1 MESES
6 VFHVKQDAL
15 FDHHRA
21 GITYTQPIPL
31 QRKPM
36 FGISDYGAFAAAF
49 VLLLFLPGPGNL
61 ALISSASKGGVAG
74 GLASVLGLLLGDQIL
89 LWLTVAGVAAL
100 LQTYPPLFMA
110 LKGLG
115 AAYLV
120 WLGYKMIT
128 AKPGEGPS
136 IQITPGQYFR
146 ETMFITLLNPK
157 AIMFYFAFFPQFIDP
172 VHHQGWITF
181 AVMAL
186 TIAVLGF
193 IYCFGVVLIT
203 HHMAERIRA
212 NPRFSGFLQKLAGL
226 CLIGFGL
233 KMALSK

>member
-1 MESES
+1 MVGKS
-6 VFHVKQDAL
+6 
-15 FDHHRA
+15 
-21 GITYTQPIPL
+21 G
-31 QRKPM
+31 
-36 FGISDYGAFAAAF
+36 YGAFAVALG
-49 VLLLFLPGPGNL
+49 LLLFWPGPGNL

-100 LQTYPPLFMA
+100 LKTYPPLFMV

-128 AKPGEGPS
+128 AKPGEGTTV
-136 IQITPGQYFR
+136 QITPGRYFR
-146 ETMFITLLNPK
+146 ETLFITLLNPK

-181 AVMAL
+181 AVMAS

-203 HHMAERIRA
+203 HFMAERLRA
-212 NPRFSGFLQKLAGL
+212 NPAVSGVLQKLAGL

-233 KMALSK
+233 KLVVAK

>member
-1 MESES
+1 
-6 VFHVKQDAL
+6 
-15 FDHHRA
+15 
-21 GITYTQPIPL
+21 
-31 QRKPM
+31 M

-61 ALISSASKGGVAG
+61 ALISSASKGGLVG

-89 LWLTVAGVAAL
+89 LWLTVAGVAAM
-100 LQTYPPLFMA
+100 LQTLPVLFA
-110 LKGLG
+110 AVQWAG
-115 AAYLV
+115 AAYLA
-120 WLGYKMIT
+120 WLGYKLIT

-136 IQITPGQYFR
+136 IQITPGHYFR
-146 ETMFITLLNPK
+146 ETLFITLLNPK

-181 AVMAL
+181 AVMAS

-203 HHMAERIRA
+203 HFMAERLRA
-212 NPRFSGFLQKLAGL
+212 NPAVSGFLQKLAGV

-233 KMALSK
+233 KLAFTK

>member
-1 MESES
+1 
-6 VFHVKQDAL
+6 
-15 FDHHRA
+15 
-21 GITYTQPIPL
+21 
-31 QRKPM
+31 M
-36 FGISDYGAFAAAF
+36 FGISDHGAFAAAF

-61 ALISSASKGGVAG
+61 ALISSTSKGGLAG
-74 GLASVLGLLLGDQIL
+74 GLASVLGVLLGDQVL

-100 LQTYPPLFMA
+100 LKTYPSLFMA
-110 LKGLG
+110 LQWLG
-115 AAYLV
+115 AAYLA
-120 WLGYKMIT
+120 WLGYKMIM

-136 IQITPGQYFR
+136 IQITPGHYFR
-146 ETMFITLLNPK
+146 ETLFITLLNPK

-193 IYCFGVVLIT
+193 VYCLGVVLIT
-203 HHMAERIRA
+203 HHMAERIRS

-233 KMALSK
+233 KMVVAK

>member
-1 MESES
+1 
-6 VFHVKQDAL
+6 
-15 FDHHRA
+15 
-21 GITYTQPIPL
+21 
-31 QRKPM
+31 M

-61 ALISSASKGGVAG
+61 ALISSASKGGGAG
-74 GLASVLGLLLGDQIL
+74 GLASVLGLLLGDQVL

-100 LQTYPPLFMA
+100 LKTYPSLFLA
-110 LKGLG
+110 LQWLG

-136 IQITPGQYFR
+136 IQITQGHYFR
-146 ETMFITLLNPK
+146 ETMLITLLNPK

-172 VHHQGWITF
+172 VNHQGWITF
-181 AVMAL
+181 LVMAL

-203 HHMAERIRA
+203 HFMAERIRA
-212 NPRFSGFLQKLAGL
+212 NPRFSGFLQKLAGV
-226 CLIGFGL
+226 CLIGFGF
-233 KMALSK
+233 KMVLAK